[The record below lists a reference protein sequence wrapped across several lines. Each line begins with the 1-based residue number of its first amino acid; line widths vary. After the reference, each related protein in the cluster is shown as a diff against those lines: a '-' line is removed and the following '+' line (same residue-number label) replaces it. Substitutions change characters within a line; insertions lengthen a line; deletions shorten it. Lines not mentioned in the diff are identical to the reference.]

1 MKTKSWKTTGAGI
14 GAILVA
20 VGSALTATFD
30 ADPLTVADWGAV
42 IASII
47 AGIGLIAARDND
59 KSSQD
64 VGIR

>member
-1 MKTKSWKTTGAGI
+1 MKSWKTSAAGI
-14 GAILVA
+14 GAILIA

-30 ADPLTVADWGAV
+30 GDPATVADWGAV
-42 IASII
+42 VAAVI

>member
-20 VGSALTATFD
+20 VGSALSATFD

-42 IASII
+42 IAAII

-59 KSSQD
+59 KTSEQ
-64 VGIR
+64 VGAR

>member
-1 MKTKSWKTTGAGI
+1 MKTKSWKTTGAGL

-30 ADPLTVADWGAV
+30 ADPLTVADWGSV
-42 IASII
+42 IAAVI

-59 KSSQD
+59 KSSEQ
-64 VGIR
+64 VGAR

>member
-14 GAILVA
+14 GAIMVA

-30 ADPLTVADWGAV
+30 SDPLTVADWGAV